1 MSSITADLSAKPT
14 SAEVTPK
21 TWWQWLVM
29 FPAIAVPLYTAAPI
43 WMDKATALL
52 KEYND
57 QTTAQAEEQL
67 ALSIKNRTCMLDS
80 MGDPQPVEVG
90 DGTKVSGTVCRSGDV
105 FIQGADNRQ
114 NLGLYWVPLDV
125 IEKRIAVSKANAHEA
140 TGVSFPEPSAPNIAG
155 ITRISDVHGPGG
167 AYAYTARLI
176 QTPSMICKPKVTGR
190 FLTRRMQ
197 NPIGCYDQVVDMA
210 NGMVVRTYPAPCIC

>member
-80 MGDPQPVEVG
+80 MG
-90 DGTKVSGTVCRSGDV
+90 
-105 FIQGADNRQ
+105 
-114 NLGLYWVPLDV
+114 
-125 IEKRIAVSKANAHEA
+125 EKEL
-140 TGVSFPEPSAPNIAG
+140 AP
-155 ITRISDVHGPGG
+155 
-167 AYAYTARLI
+167 
-176 QTPSMICKPKVTGR
+176 K
-190 FLTRRMQ
+190 
-197 NPIGCYDQVVDMA
+197 
-210 NGMVVRTYPAPCIC
+210 